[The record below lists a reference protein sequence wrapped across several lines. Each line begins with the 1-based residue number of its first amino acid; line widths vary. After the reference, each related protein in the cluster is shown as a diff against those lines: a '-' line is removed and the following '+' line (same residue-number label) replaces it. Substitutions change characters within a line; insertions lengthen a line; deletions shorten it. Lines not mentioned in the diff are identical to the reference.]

1 MSGRSRK
8 GRSKHGGQF
17 VPISYV
23 MAVSPA
29 WRALSGNAIKV
40 YIELRRRYNGGNNGD
55 LSLSLDE
62 GARLLS
68 IGKATVARALREL
81 EEKGFTRLTQRGHW
95 YGRKASTFAVTDRPV
110 GTHPAGNRWRIW
122 HNPAAKAHSDR
133 VRATNSRD
141 DIAIEPTSGK

>member
-1 MSGRSRK
+1 M
-8 GRSKHGGQF
+8 
-17 VPISYV
+17 PISYV

-68 IGKATVARALREL
+68 IGKAPVARGPRL
-81 EEKGFTRLTQRGHW
+81 EE
-95 YGRKASTFAVTDRPV
+95 
-110 GTHPAGNRWRIW
+110 RI
-122 HNPAAKAHSDR
+122 HS
-133 VRATNSRD
+133 TNSARPLV
-141 DIAIEPTSGK
+141 AGKRI